1 MLTLLLKVFRAL
13 NSEAGPWQIAF
24 ATGLALIIGLT
35 PVLSLHNLLIL
46 LFVFVFRVNLAT
58 FFAFWAIFS
67 GFAYLLDPWF
77 DSLGQQWLMAPGLL
91 ELWTGLYQSDFWQL
105 TRFNHTVTLG
115 SLAVSLLLFVPV
127 VLIFRFGVVGYRA
140 KVMPTL
146 ERIKIVQAVKASK
159 LYDLYQKLP

>member
-46 LFVFVFRVNLAT
+46 LFVFIFRVNLAT

-105 TRFNHTVTLG
+105 TRLQPHRHPGQPGGIAAAVRAGGADLPLRRGRLPRQGDADAGAHQDRSGGQGQQTL
-115 SLAVSLLLFVPV
+115 
-127 VLIFRFGVVGYRA
+127 
-140 KVMPTL
+140 
-146 ERIKIVQAVKASK
+146 
-159 LYDLYQKLP
+159 